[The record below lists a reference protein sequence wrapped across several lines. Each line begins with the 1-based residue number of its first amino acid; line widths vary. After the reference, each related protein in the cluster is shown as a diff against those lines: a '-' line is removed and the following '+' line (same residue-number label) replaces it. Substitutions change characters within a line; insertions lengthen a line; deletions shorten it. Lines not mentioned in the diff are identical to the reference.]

1 MRKMTKS
8 LRSLNVVFLTAAILP
23 SCALMI
29 HGTKQEVRFNC
40 TKDAEIKLN
49 MNSIG
54 RTNQLVVIPRKDLD
68 GLVRISAPGCET
80 KEMMLPLHTSPATW
94 VDVLWSAVPYGST
107 FILWDYTYQSNVS
120 TENEINI
127 ELNCK

>member
-1 MRKMTKS
+1 MKKIIGIIAVCMS
-8 LRSLNVVFLTAAILP
+8 FS
-23 SCALMI
+23 SCAVMV

-49 MNSIG
+49 MDKIG
-54 RTNQLVVIPRKDLD
+54 RTNQLVSIPRKDLD
-68 GLVRISAPGCET
+68 GLIRISAPGCET
-80 KEMMLPLHTSPATW
+80 KEMMLPLKTAPAAW
-94 VDVLWSAVPYGST
+94 VDVLWCTVPYGSA
-107 FILWDYTYQSNVS
+107 FFMWDKMYDSDIA

>member
-1 MRKMTKS
+1 MKNR
-8 LRSLNVVFLTAAILP
+8 FLMVLMVASMILP
-23 SCALMI
+23 SCALMV

-49 MNSIG
+49 MNAIG

-68 GLVRISAPGCET
+68 GLIRISAPGCET
-80 KEMMLPLHTSPATW
+80 KEMMLPLKTAPAAW
-94 VDVLWSAVPYGST
+94 VDVLWCTVPYCSA
-107 FILWDYTYQSNVS
+107 FFMWDKVYDSDVA
-120 TENEINI
+120 TENEINV